1 MAAGLTDDLFVIE
14 AAYGRIKSAEEN
26 AWLRVDCPSC
36 AGTQAMRIA
45 YTQENSER
53 PNAIWARCVNCFEG
67 LVVNNGWVSP
77 SSKPLKAIKGL
88 DIDTAAAC
96 GVSYDR
102 MTKVLRG
109 EALMRLDDIGQGQHL
124 LGDLHAEAMEVMSMR
139 LDDSN

>member
-1 MAAGLTDDLFVIE
+1 MQHAYAVVI
-14 AAYGRIKSAEEN
+14 RKK
-26 AWLRVDCPSC
+26 
-36 AGTQAMRIA
+36 
-45 YTQENSER
+45 
-53 PNAIWARCVNCFEG
+53 ARADY
-67 LVVNNGWVSP
+67 
-77 SSKPLKAIKGL
+77 SSIKGYA
-88 DIDTAAAC
+88 TAC